1 MDNLYTRKI
10 MLNIAR
16 HYNVMKEYWG
26 IYRELKEIYGDSDS
40 DAFINAMKPRL
51 RKVIEKQIERERRWQ
66 KKR

>member
-1 MDNLYTRKI
+1 

-40 DAFINAMKPRL
+40 DAFVNAMKPRL
-51 RKVIEKQIERERRWQ
+51 RKVIEKQIERERR
-66 KKR
+66 